1 MSFGRLLATRGQRRL
16 IDDRCIIG
24 TTRVYLRRC
33 CAASSSSSSS
43 NASSP
48 STASSKATSFFDEVD
63 EVMKR
68 DAPMQYEKFV
78 GSRTAFY
85 ESFHRRLEEVR
96 STDNVKRFTPRGGDE
111 RMMNSD
117 RGSTPTTSGYENN
130 IQQKPVKA
138 ASMSMT
144 DDSSDYNS
152 NMTQKNSVQLNNTIA
167 SARES
172 TTKTMTKMTNDDILS
187 TKKSSGV
194 FSAISKETLL
204 SNSGNTSVAG
214 GILMSDLFPTLYGTI
229 AQQDT
234 LSSTVRKQR
243 STKIDRAMMYNRDH
257 YEPYEQAMIAILEE
271 VGTTKA
277 MSKFGKKGG
286 NTTVDIVKQW
296 LLSNTRIVNADMVR
310 DRWIKV
316 EGAWTDE
323 KWMTGL
329 DLTSTATTSLPTM
342 AIEMSNDDSEKE
354 NDIDDS
360 TFKLELGLQ
369 REVFL
374 SKLQSSLE
382 QESGRNDHT
391 AHPVSGLDRH
401 PKDVATSIVSDN
413 EKEEIV
419 VVDPTKFFEV
429 TQFLIGALSRYC
441 ARRARSSPMVV
452 AWSKV
457 KESGILLPKDVV
469 ATMLYVCSTMGMPD
483 SIGVMSSSGGSAD
496 GEKFLVPEEVATYHD
511 LSSKPT
517 EASISLRIKSLVTK
531 GDASGAEKMLE
542 AFKVRTVFGNAALV
556 FM

>member
-1 MSFGRLLATRGQRRL
+1 MSFGRLLATRHHRQRRL

-24 TTRVYLRRC
+24 TTRVYLR
-33 CAASSSSSSS
+33 SLSSSSS

-48 STASSKATSFFDEVD
+48 TFFDEVD

-68 DAPMQYEKFV
+68 DAPMHYEKFV
-78 GSRTAFY
+78 ASRTAFY

-96 STDNVKRFTPRGGDE
+96 RTDNDKRFTHCGGSDE
-111 RMMNSD
+111 RRMNTD
-117 RGSTPTTSGYENN
+117 RSSTSTTSGYEYK
-130 IQQKPVKA
+130 IQQKAGSA
-138 ASMSMT
+138 ASAMSMT
-144 DDSSDYNS
+144 DDSSDYKS
-152 NMTQKNSVQLNNTIA
+152 MMALKNPVQLDNTIA
-167 SARES
+167 PARES
-172 TTKTMTKMTNDDILS
+172 TTKTMSNDGIPS
-187 TKKSSGV
+187 TAKKSSGV
-194 FSAISKETLL
+194 FSTISKETLL

-214 GILMSDLFPTLYGTI
+214 GILMSDLFPTLYGTN
-229 AQQDT
+229 AQQQEDT
-234 LSSTVRKQR
+234 LSLTIRKQR
-243 STKIDRAMMYNRDH
+243 ATTIDPAMIYNRDH
-257 YEPYEQAMIAILEE
+257 YETYDQAMNAVLDE

-286 NTTVDIVKQW
+286 QTTVDIVKQW
-296 LLSNTRIVNADMVR
+296 LLSNTRIVNADLVR
-310 DRWIKV
+310 ERWVKV

-329 DLTSTATTSLPTM
+329 NMISSTTATSSTM
-342 AIEMSNDDSEKE
+342 ATESNDNSNKE
-354 NDIDDS
+354 DGIDDS

-374 SKLQSSLE
+374 SKLQFSLE
-382 QESGRNDHT
+382 QEGERNDHT
-391 AHPVSGLDRH
+391 AHPSVSGLDR
-401 PKDVATSIVSDN
+401 PSADDVHSVVS
-413 EKEEIV
+413 EEIV
-419 VVDPTKFFEV
+419 VDPIKFYEV

-452 AWSKV
+452 TWSKI

-469 ATMLYVCSTMGMPD
+469 ATMLYVCGTMGMAD
-483 SIGVMSSSGGSAD
+483 SIGIMSSSSSSD
-496 GEKFLVPEEVATYHD
+496 GTLDDKFLVPEEVATYHD

-542 AFKVRTVFGNAALV
+542 AFKVRGLSDWGCTS